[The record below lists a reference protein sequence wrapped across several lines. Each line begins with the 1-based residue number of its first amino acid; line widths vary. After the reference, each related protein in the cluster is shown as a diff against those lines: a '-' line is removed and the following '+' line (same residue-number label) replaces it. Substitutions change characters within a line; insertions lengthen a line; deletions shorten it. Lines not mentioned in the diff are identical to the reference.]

1 MAQDSPCGWGWPR
14 WGSAPTYSR
23 ESPHHSTR
31 RGGQMTAPARTAR
44 GAQREGEWISLH
56 WRMDFTEW
64 GKQPLVEKK
73 KERKKRMLSKG
84 SQHAGLSAAE
94 LQLLHVTTVG
104 TGMAFRGRRLS
115 PAVPRGLRPGV
126 TLLQPRAAQGQ
137 LSTGGGSAWQKDSS
151 SLSGQSNSS
160 RKQHREKLSSTR
172 EGRERGGRKGEHSW
186 GTVLCRDRL
195 TLSQELGMLRS
206 AQASKALSFASL

>member
-1 MAQDSPCGWGWPR
+1 
-14 WGSAPTYSR
+14 
-23 ESPHHSTR
+23 
-31 RGGQMTAPARTAR
+31 MTAPARTAR
-44 GAQREGEWISLH
+44 GAQREGEWILLH

-94 LQLLHVTTVG
+94 LQLLHVTTAG
-104 TGMAFRGRRLS
+104 TGVAFRGRRQS

-137 LSTGGGSAWQKDSS
+137 LSRGGSAWQKDSS
-151 SLSGQSNSS
+151 SLSGRSNSS

-172 EGRERGGRKGEHSW
+172 EGRERGGRKGEHSR

>member
-1 MAQDSPCGWGWPR
+1 
-14 WGSAPTYSR
+14 
-23 ESPHHSTR
+23 
-31 RGGQMTAPARTAR
+31 MTAPARTAR

-73 KERKKRMLSKG
+73 KERKKRMLSRG

-104 TGMAFRGRRLS
+104 TGVAFRGRRQS

-137 LSTGGGSAWQKDSS
+137 LSGGGGAVPGRRTRAPCQ
-151 SLSGQSNSS
+151 GGPTARGNS
-160 RKQHREKLSSTR
+160 T
-172 EGRERGGRKGEHSW
+172 GRS
-186 GTVLCRDRL
+186 
-195 TLSQELGMLRS
+195 
-206 AQASKALSFASL
+206 